1 MFQRIFFYK
10 SKSLHSPMVAELSM
24 PEYVEHSRR
33 LLVMKNPDSLLEVLS
48 EGFLWLKMESHLVS
62 SVLILSGNETDLAK
76 HCVPSVK
83 AKRTLIAFQKMDDRK
98 LPYRICLILN
108 FKESSRWTLN
118 GKRKRT
124 IMN

>member
-1 MFQRIFFYK
+1 MA
-10 SKSLHSPMVAELSM
+10 AELSM

-33 LLVMKNPDSLLEVLS
+33 LLIMKNPDSLLESV
-48 EGFLWLKMESHLVS
+48 GLKWNPTC

-83 AKRTLIAFQKMDDRK
+83 AKRTLIAFRKMDDRK